1 MSKELRHEGAYHC
14 LSGFPVKSDGL
25 SRVMDEKPVL
35 SAGPVYFP
43 MTLPSELFL
52 RALHRQVATSV
63 TEDAPEQRVDHELL
77 QVLTP
82 TC

>member
-1 MSKELRHEGAYHC
+1 MRELLTA
-14 LSGFPVKSDGL
+14 LVGFL
-25 SRVMDEKPVL
+25 SRVMDKKRVL
-35 SAGPVYFP
+35 GAGPVCFP
-43 MTLPSELFL
+43 MTLPFELFL
-52 RALHRQVATSV
+52 RAFHRQVATSV